1 MNKISE
7 SQKRKN
13 AAISKIKAKLIEE
26 TGNVC
31 RICGKYGNDTMH
43 LLPKSIYP
51 EYYLE
56 PRNLIIG
63 CRECHRLFDDVIE
76 FRRAQESLIS
86 QCSEFALE
94 SDVTRYFKI

>member
-1 MNKISE
+1 MNRISE
-7 SQKRKN
+7 SQKKKN
-13 AAISKIKAKLIEE
+13 AAIAKIKAKLIEE
-26 TGNVC
+26 SGNVC

-63 CRECHRLFDDVIE
+63 CRECHNSFDDVIE
-76 FRRAQESLIS
+76 FRRSQESLIS
-86 QCSEFALE
+86 QCREFSFE
-94 SDVTRYFKI
+94 FEVTRYFKL